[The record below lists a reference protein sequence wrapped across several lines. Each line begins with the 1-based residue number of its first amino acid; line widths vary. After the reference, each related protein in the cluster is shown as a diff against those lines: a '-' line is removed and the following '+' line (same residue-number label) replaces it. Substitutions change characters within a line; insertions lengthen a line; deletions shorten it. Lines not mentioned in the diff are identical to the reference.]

1 MRDLYD
7 ILGVSNSASKDE
19 IKRAYRKSA
28 MKYHPDRN
36 AGDKESEKNF
46 KESAEAYSILRDEA
60 KRSRYDQFGHAG
72 VGLGDTPGANQG
84 FGGMHMSM
92 DDIFSQFGDIFGGR
106 SPFGDIFGG
115 RQGTRTRS
123 QSKAND
129 LRIELRLSYPDILTG
144 VEKQVK
150 IKRNENCDACEGSG
164 AQPGTNATTCR
175 HCEGRGQVRQ
185 VSQSFFGQSISVTDC
200 PVCQGEG
207 KIIETPCNECGGR
220 KTIRKTVTINVSIP
234 KGVSSGNY
242 MTLEGQG
249 NKGGRG
255 VLPGDLIVVFEEED
269 HKYFIRDGQ
278 DIIMEVKIPFNIAA
292 LGDTIEIPTID
303 GKAKLKIP
311 SGIQSGQVL
320 KMRGKGFSKLRGNH
334 RGDQLVRIQVKT
346 PTSLSRNE
354 KTLLEEFGKIQK
366 SNIEFGKVEFE

>member
-7 ILGVSNSASKDE
+7 ILGVSDSASKDE

-150 IKRNENCDACEGSG
+150 IKRNENCDTCEGSG
-164 AQPGTNATTCR
+164 AQPGTNATSCR

-185 VSQSFFGQSISVTDC
+185 VSQSFFGQSISVTNC

-278 DIIMEVKIPFNIAA
+278 DIIMEIKIPFNIAA

-366 SNIEFGKVEFE
+366 SKIEFGKIEFE

>member
-1 MRDLYD
+1 
-7 ILGVSNSASKDE
+7 
-19 IKRAYRKSA
+19 
-28 MKYHPDRN
+28 
-36 AGDKESEKNF
+36 
-46 KESAEAYSILRDEA
+46 
-60 KRSRYDQFGHAG
+60 
-72 VGLGDTPGANQG
+72 
-84 FGGMHMSM
+84 
-92 DDIFSQFGDIFGGR
+92 
-106 SPFGDIFGG
+106 
-115 RQGTRTRS
+115 
-123 QSKAND
+123 
-129 LRIELRLSYPDILTG
+129 LRLSYPDILTG

-150 IKRNENCDACEGSG
+150 IKRNENCDTCEGSG
-164 AQPGTNATTCR
+164 AQPGTNATSCR

-185 VSQSFFGQSISVTDC
+185 VSQSFFGQSISVTNC

-278 DIIMEVKIPFNIAA
+278 DIIMEIKIPFNIAA

-334 RGDQLVRIQVKT
+334 RGDQLVRIQVRT

-366 SNIEFGKVEFE
+366 SKIEFGKIEFE